1 MKMATT
7 STADFRWSD
16 DKVDRLISA
25 VRKYECLYVVQA
37 KSYRDRNAKENCWQA
52 VATEVAADVTGELH
66 IFI

>member
-1 MKMATT
+1 MKMAT
-7 STADFRWSD
+7 TADFRWSD
-16 DKVDRLISA
+16 DKVERLISA

-52 VATEVAADVTGELH
+52 VATEVAADVTGELY

>member
-37 KSYRDRNAKENCWQA
+37 KSYRDRNTKENCWQA
-52 VATEVAADVTGELH
+52 AATEVAADVTGELH

>member
-1 MKMATT
+1 MKMATM
-7 STADFRWSD
+7 ADFRWSD
-16 DKVDRLISA
+16 DKVERLISA

-37 KSYRDRNAKENCWQA
+37 KSYRDLSYAKENCWQA